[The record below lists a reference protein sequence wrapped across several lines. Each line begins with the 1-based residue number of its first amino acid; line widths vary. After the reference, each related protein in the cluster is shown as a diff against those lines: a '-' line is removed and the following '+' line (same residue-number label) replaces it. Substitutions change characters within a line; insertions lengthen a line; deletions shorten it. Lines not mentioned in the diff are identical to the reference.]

1 MSGVNYPPLH
11 TDWEEKLSSNKNSV
25 IQLRLPESECK
36 SNEIFYLQYVPIIW
50 IYDIGNV
57 LKVLDGRCKYIS
69 LVIRNQLV
77 RSSGPKF
84 NILIIQCPNIYN
96 ATNS

>member
-25 IQLRLPESECK
+25 IQLRLSESECK

-57 LKVLDGRCKYIS
+57 LKVLDKPKVGINTFLWS
-69 LVIRNQLV
+69 LEIN
-77 RSSGPKF
+77 
-84 NILIIQCPNIYN
+84 
-96 ATNS
+96 